1 MNGCIVKGQVRLTLS
16 SLLFFLCHT
25 KFPGQALEDA
35 LKKALKKLEV
45 TPGEFVAYT

>member
-1 MNGCIVKGQVRLTLS
+1 MDAS
-16 SLLFFLCHT
+16 SRDRCALRFSLCYSFCVDT
-25 KFPGQALEDA
+25 EFPRQALEDA